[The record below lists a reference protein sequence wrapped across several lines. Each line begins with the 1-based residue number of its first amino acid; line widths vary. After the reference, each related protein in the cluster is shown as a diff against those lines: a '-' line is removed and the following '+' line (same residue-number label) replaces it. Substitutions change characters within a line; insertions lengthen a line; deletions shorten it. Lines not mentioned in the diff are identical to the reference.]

1 MKQGRTAHLA
11 PLEFS
16 GATVYRL
23 FEDFVESN
31 YPDAHGEWLD
41 GPCEY
46 LDLGEWLDRNFYAPD
61 PYITFRKL
69 REKAEREGRDLQLV
83 IKEYN
88 EEHQE

>member
-1 MKQGRTAHLA
+1 MKQERTTRLT
-11 PLEFS
+11 PLKFS
-16 GATVYRL
+16 GATIYQL

-31 YPDAHGEWLD
+31 YPDAHREWLD

-46 LDLGEWLDRNFYAPD
+46 LDLDEWLDRNFYVPD

-69 REKAEREGRDLQLV
+69 RERAEREGRDLQLV